1 MVQATK
7 WLPGKISE
15 VLGTRNYMVETGG
28 QLCKRHVDQLLKS
41 QVETQTSVHQDVDL
55 RDSTPVI
62 DEGMVTVPE
71 ATNLP
76 TNDSPPE
83 TPEASSPPNSKAEK
97 ADMSRTGDSITMPD
111 SSSPKVR
118 RYPTRTSR
126 PPTFL
131 RDYEH

>member
-1 MVQATK
+1 MVRNYGTGDK

-28 QLCKRHVDQLLKS
+28 QLWKRHVDQLLKS
-41 QVETQTSVHQDVDL
+41 QDVAL
-55 RDSTPVI
+55 TDSTPVI
-62 DEGMVTVPE
+62 DQDMVTVPE
-71 ATNLP
+71 ATNLA

-83 TPEASSPPNSKAEK
+83 TPEASSSPSSKAEK
-97 ADMSRTGDSITMPD
+97 VDMSRTGDSITMPD

-118 RYPTRTSR
+118 RHPTRTRR
-126 PPTFL
+126 PPAFL